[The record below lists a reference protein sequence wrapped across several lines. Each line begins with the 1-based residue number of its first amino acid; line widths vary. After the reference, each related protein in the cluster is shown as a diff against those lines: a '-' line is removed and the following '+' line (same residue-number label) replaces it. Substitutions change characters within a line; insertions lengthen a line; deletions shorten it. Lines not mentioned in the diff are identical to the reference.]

1 MTSFYECRSSP
12 RVTDGSRSQV
22 QGQRALST
30 WASPLRHNLTP
41 PPCVVTASC
50 VIRTPMF
57 RLRDERHTDTYQ
69 NMLLTELIDQFCGC
83 GDITGWILQRR
94 NKNGQTLEFNNN
106 NTDCWNILTNNTN
119 NNTTSSFV
127 IRVIV
132 TNLTPIKDQWLTQT
146 GWTFNRTTSLSLH
159 TFCHY
164 MMEMDVCILVIL
176 WTRLMHPASNHLLP
190 VDTMC
195 EILTKVFL
203 SVLEKTLV
211 SVRDDE
217 ATTKSSLYR
226 ETTRHNTNNN
236 FIFTLRPKH
245 RTEPAINR
253 VEDDAEPAVG
263 DDGEYSGRRCQ
274 KEPESLQEDVEV
286 GWWFIHTTTTVPLFW
301 KCDQINPD
309 V

>member
-132 TNLTPIKDQWLTQT
+132 TNLTPIKDQWVTQT
-146 GWTFNRTTSLSLH
+146 GWTYSTEPPLCPCTPSATLWWRW
-159 TFCHY
+159 TFAFWSFC
-164 MMEMDVCILVIL
+164 EQGWCILPQI
-176 WTRLMHPASNHLLP
+176 TS
-190 VDTMC
+190 
-195 EILTKVFL
+195 
-203 SVLEKTLV
+203 
-211 SVRDDE
+211 
-217 ATTKSSLYR
+217 
-226 ETTRHNTNNN
+226 
-236 FIFTLRPKH
+236 
-245 RTEPAINR
+245 
-253 VEDDAEPAVG
+253 
-263 DDGEYSGRRCQ
+263 CQ
-274 KEPESLQEDVEV
+274 
-286 GWWFIHTTTTVPLFW
+286 
-301 KCDQINPD
+301 
-309 V
+309 

>member
-106 NTDCWNILTNNTN
+106 KTDCWNILINNTN

-132 TNLTPIKDQWLTQT
+132 TNLTPIKDQWVTQT

-159 TFCHY
+159 TFCHL
-164 MMEMDVCILVIL
+164 MMEMDGCIFVIL

-190 VDTMC
+190 VDLMC
-195 EILTKVFL
+195 EILTKEWNSKFFCLSWRKLSCL
-203 SVLEKTLV
+203 SV
-211 SVRDDE
+211 
-217 ATTKSSLYR
+217 TTKLQLKAVCTEKR
-226 ETTRHNTNNN
+226 HDTT
-236 FIFTLRPKH
+236 
-245 RTEPAINR
+245 
-253 VEDDAEPAVG
+253 
-263 DDGEYSGRRCQ
+263 Q
-274 KEPESLQEDVEV
+274 
-286 GWWFIHTTTTVPLFW
+286 TTTSYSLWGQSTEL
-301 KCDQINPD
+301 NRRSTA
-309 V
+309 

>member
-1 MTSFYECRSSP
+1 MWWHHWMNPAEKQERS
-12 RVTDGSRSQV
+12 D
-22 QGQRALST
+22 
-30 WASPLRHNLTP
+30 
-41 PPCVVTASC
+41 
-50 VIRTPMF
+50 
-57 RLRDERHTDTYQ
+57 
-69 NMLLTELIDQFCGC
+69 
-83 GDITGWILQRR
+83 
-94 NKNGQTLEFNNN
+94 GQTLEFNNN
-106 NTDCWNILTNNTN
+106 KTDCWNILINNTN
-119 NNTTSSFV
+119 NSTISSFSD
-127 IRVIV
+127 RAVIV
-132 TNLTPIKDQWLTQT
+132 TN
-146 GWTFNRTTSLSLH
+146 RTLLS
-159 TFCHY
+159 
-164 MMEMDVCILVIL
+164 V
-176 WTRLMHPASNHLLP
+176 PAHLLP
-190 VDTMC
+190 PYDGDGRMHFGHFVAKVDASC
-195 EILTKVFL
+195 LKSPPASRYDVWNINERVKFNLFL

-274 KEPESLQEDVEV
+274 KEPESLQEDVRV